1 MPTKGVAQPHP
12 PRATHLSFAL
22 PRPNQPRKQNNP
34 VQHQR
39 RREPV
44 QPQRDFASVIPETS
58 RTKRILVPA
67 KAGEE
72 SGGFIGGGFWCSRT
86 GLSTCYS
93 VSFISRNEG
102 AYHPIELAKL
112 KNLTQFRINDNNFN
126 GRIPDFIQNWKG
138 LRGLKIRGSGLK
150 GPIPS
155 SISVLKITRTIED

>member
-1 MPTKGVAQPHP
+1 MVSLSLTLHFLLELLFS
-12 PRATHLSFAL
+12 HLFLSSSHFDQGL
-22 PRPNQPRKQNNP
+22 RIRHTRNFKN
-34 VQHQR
+34 
-39 RREPV
+39 EE
-44 QPQRDFASVIPETS
+44 DF
-58 RTKRILVPA
+58 R
-67 KAGEE
+67 EE